1 MNKEQIID
9 EVFKSWIE
17 SKKCYRIVMNIY
29 VEPKFKILSVD
40 EVTFDDFPYVNSD
53 GFYGF
58 EKDGVEEFWFD
69 FSKFKGDYPKL
80 IKILKSGFITK
91 IKTDNEFSERWGL
104 KIEERGL
111 SLDERIDYALLKGDF
126 RFTDA
131 IINEEDYEKFGIPTK
146 LTTLEYNQEKIYI
159 YE

>member
-9 EVFKSWIE
+9 EAYEHYLNEWTFEKYPNDGSVYS
-17 SKKCYRIVMNIY
+17 
-29 VEPKFKILSVD
+29 VEP
-40 EVTFDDFPYVNSD
+40 
-53 GFYGF
+53 
-58 EKDGVEEFWFD
+58 
-69 FSKFKGDYPKL
+69 
-80 IKILKSGFITK
+80 IKVKEHTK
-91 IKTDNEFSERWGL
+91 EQFVYRCKTNYEFSERWGL

-111 SLDERIDYALLKGDF
+111 SLDERIDYALSKDDF

-146 LTTLEYNQEKIYI
+146 QITLEYNNEKIEI